1 MKAALYTR
9 VSTAGQGDP
18 AKAMDDL
25 RDAARQRRAEV
36 VLEVAETGSGARAD
50 RPGLAK
56 VMDAARKGKVDL
68 VLVPRLD
75 RFGRST
81 VDLLHNIKALT
92 DAGVR
97 FACTEQAIDV
107 SPKRDPMGQF
117 MLTVLSAVA
126 EFERALIRDR
136 VVEGQRRA
144 AKKGKHLGRPWGSV
158 AKGEWNEVD
167 PGKVVQMREDNKSWN
182 QIAEELN
189 CTRSAAR
196 RAATRAS

>member
-56 VMDAARKGKVDL
+56 IMAAARKGKVDL

-81 VDLLHNIKALT
+81 VDLLENIQALT
-92 DAGVR
+92 NAGVR

-107 SPKRDPMGQF
+107 SPQRDPMGQF
-117 MLTVLSAVA
+117 MLTILAAVA

-136 VVEGQRRA
+136 VLEGQRRA

-158 AKGEWNEVD
+158 AKGVSNEVD
-167 PGKVVQMREDNKSWN
+167 PADVIRMRADGQSWN
-182 QIAEELN
+182 VIADELG